1 MALVIGT
8 LGELAKHTFVFTL
21 ACAGL
26 FCPALLFGYLM
37 REFRSDCVALFVA
50 ALVRVLKKLYLY
62 IQFRYSVHRVYVI
75 INT

>member
-50 ALVRVLKKLYLY
+50 ALV
-62 IQFRYSVHRVYVI
+62 
-75 INT
+75 